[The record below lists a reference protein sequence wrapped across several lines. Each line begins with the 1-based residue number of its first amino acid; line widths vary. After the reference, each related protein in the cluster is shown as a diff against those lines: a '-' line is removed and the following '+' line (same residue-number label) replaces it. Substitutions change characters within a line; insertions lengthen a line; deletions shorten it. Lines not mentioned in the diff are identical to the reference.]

1 MKFYKDEIPNID
13 ENIRNVI
20 TKEDKKQIFSY
31 DFKENRFIK
40 INDQLYFFK
49 KAYNHKYIYLINEL
63 MGELIS
69 KYFDLQTVHNEVI
82 KYTNE
87 YDRRR
92 YGIISKNFIDNPS
105 LCKYLSRSL
114 FPDLKKEENIG
125 LDNLNN
131 LKNMIDKEKYYRE
144 ISNGTYAKLLE
155 DIKKLLVRDFISSQS
170 DRHNCNMIFKVV
182 KNNVCLMPVY
192 DYEHSFMNNKFGEFF
207 HIFDIDLKLKK
218 VREYIRND
226 YTFQPLLIKA
236 YYLNPEI
243 IIEELE
249 NTYPVRLTQ
258 EEREAYSYIINNKQE
273 KIKKYRLI

>member
-1 MKFYKDEIPNID
+1 
-13 ENIRNVI
+13 
-20 TKEDKKQIFSY
+20 
-31 DFKENRFIK
+31 
-40 INDQLYFFK
+40 
-49 KAYNHKYIYLINEL
+49 
-63 MGELIS
+63 
-69 KYFDLQTVHNEVI
+69 
-82 KYTNE
+82 
-87 YDRRR
+87 
-92 YGIISKNFIDNPS
+92 
-105 LCKYLSRSL
+105 
-114 FPDLKKEENIG
+114 
-125 LDNLNN
+125 
-131 LKNMIDKEKYYRE
+131 MIDKEKYYRE

-170 DRHNCNMIFKVV
+170 DRHNCNMIFKVE

-207 HIFDIDLKLKK
+207 HIFDFDLKLKK

-226 YTFQPLLIKA
+226 YTFQQLLIKA

-258 EEREAYSYIINNKQE
+258 EERKAYIYIINNKQE